1 MNHSRLLVSHRTWT
15 AVWYPSPERCSSR
28 MQQLWFVHLM
38 ALHFWLVLQCRGLI
52 SVASPVK
59 KKQKNNMYLAIAFPP
74 WPAGCCSS
82 GVILLLWS
90 WSLPP
95 ECLWTR
101 ESRHDSCMK
110 GEIPLHEKPCWDQV
124 LPPSSVYMAGQCCLW
139 RLNLSTLPSLETQ
152 LSVFIEAL
160 LYYHPQQ
167 RRHASAH
174 AQMLK
179 VQATFICHGV
189 GFFCSW
195 FYFTWLPPLLLQHQT
210 ANWNKLLPLIKIR
223 FVNIQLPKIYCKGV
237 IVFRHFKTEIWHIIS

>member
-110 GEIPLHEKPCWDQV
+110 GT
-124 LPPSSVYMAGQCCLW
+124 PPW
-139 RLNLSTLPSLETQ
+139 
-152 LSVFIEAL
+152 EAL
-160 LYYHPQQ
+160 LRPSPASKLSLHGGTVLPVEAQLVHSAKPRNSAECVYWGTALLPPPATQTCQCTCTNAQGAGYLHMSRCRLFLFLILLHLTSPFA
-167 RRHASAH
+167 ASASDS
-174 AQMLK
+174 QLK
-179 VQATFICHGV
+179 QTFT
-189 GFFCSW
+189 FD
-195 FYFTWLPPLLLQHQT
+195 
-210 ANWNKLLPLIKIR
+210 
-223 FVNIQLPKIYCKGV
+223 
-237 IVFRHFKTEIWHIIS
+237 